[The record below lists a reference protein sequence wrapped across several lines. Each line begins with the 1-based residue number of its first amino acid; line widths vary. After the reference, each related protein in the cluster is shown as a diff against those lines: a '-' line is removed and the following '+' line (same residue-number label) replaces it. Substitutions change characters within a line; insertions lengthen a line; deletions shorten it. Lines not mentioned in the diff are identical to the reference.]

1 MAAKK
6 AVSRLR
12 EDIHRFIES
21 EDFEKA
27 VHALREGLTA
37 TAVVRRN
44 RADGERGV
52 EYTEKADHST
62 RLTSARLLLEYG
74 FGKPATRHD
83 ISIDDKTSKTASP
96 AEILNRLKSAGAQLT
111 EILDVYTDSVREA
124 ELIEPLELKND
135 EKDALGG

>member
-1 MAAKK
+1 MAVKK

-21 EDFEKA
+21 QDFEKA
-27 VHALREGLTA
+27 VRALREGLTA

-44 RADGERGV
+44 REDGERGV

-83 ISIDDKTSKTASP
+83 ISINDNTAKTASP
-96 AEILNRLKSAGAQLT
+96 AEIMNRLRDSGAQLT
-111 EILDVYTDSVREA
+111 EILDVYTESVQEAQLSPIA
-124 ELIEPLELKND
+124 ELEND
-135 EKDALGG
+135 E